1 MNNSFLFYTA
11 NESTWRSSGQLS
23 MGSPAPDLDGRGL
36 GPGVVGRLIWGYKMF
51 RYGMIDEVTSFST
64 HH

>member
-23 MGSPAPDLDGRGL
+23 MG
-36 GPGVVGRLIWGYKMF
+36 
-51 RYGMIDEVTSFST
+51 
-64 HH
+64 